1 MASPEMLEA
10 EILLIR
16 PRLTCLLKLCKLLS
30 LLLEIKT
37 HRALPRQLLQ
47 PQIHHLPIQ
56 LLRNPG
62 VLRCTP
68 TTPTQCHGSNA
79 FSGRARGLMI
89 NFGTD
94 SAPGA
99 PPQQGTTES
108 CANSFF
114 VTESGHTP
122 SDTIE
127 IPDAEVFF
135 DACECLPYD
144 NVHAPV
150 DMDLFF
156 DTSEFFDDKAVIA
169 VCAGEIARDQHLGAS
184 DQARSFIQMSSPRLS
199 FATRAA
205 RGAKV
210 ALVTLK
216 YIATHELTGV
226 LQPLIGNSKR
236 SYVPKRQ
243 LQAFI
248 MLFLF
253 VGMTCVTVGVTS
265 VSHRA
270 HSEAKSTMS
279 ILVKPLLFSVA
290 MSNIVNLSWY
300 NFFMIALQRALFPI
314 SPLRYSSQN
323 QHRHQGPI
331 LFS

>member
-1 MASPEMLEA
+1 ML
-10 EILLIR
+10 
-16 PRLTCLLKLCKLLS
+16 
-30 LLLEIKT
+30 
-37 HRALPRQLLQ
+37 
-47 PQIHHLPIQ
+47 
-56 LLRNPG
+56 
-62 VLRCTP
+62 
-68 TTPTQCHGSNA
+68 GSNA

-94 SAPGA
+94 SAPGIASA
-99 PPQQGTTES
+99 PPQPGTTES
-108 CANSFF
+108 CTNLFL
-114 VTESGHTP
+114 VTESGPTP

-127 IPDAEVFF
+127 ITDAEVFF
-135 DACECLPYD
+135 DAFECLPYD

-156 DTSEFFDDKAVIA
+156 DTSEFFDDNAVI
-169 VCAGEIARDQHLGAS
+169 VDCASEITRDQHLGAS

-226 LQPLIGNSKR
+226 LQPLIVHSKR

-253 VGMTCVTVGVTS
+253 VGMICVTVGVTS

-270 HSEAKSTMS
+270 HIEGVH
-279 ILVKPLLFSVA
+279 ILRRHPLCQF
-290 MSNIVNLSWY
+290 LSS
-300 NFFMIALQRALFPI
+300 LCLFPLRCRTLSTFLGTI
-314 SPLRYSSQN
+314 SL
-323 QHRHQGPI
+323 
-331 LFS
+331 